1 MRNWI
6 FILIFSTLLGNMNAH
21 QIQLVT
27 YHQKTNGVLIRVVVS
42 NVPEVDNI
50 AAWVGQENWFYLTLN
65 EAVFAENVLENLKA
79 KPPLLEIEGI
89 QNQESVQIGFLM
101 EHFISDF
108 EIFHSPSNRVFLIH
122 IWHELDGGGIADIKN
137 SEDKKRIKYFHY
149 PRKIQKQTIL

>member
-50 AAWVGQENWFYLTLN
+50 ARLGRARKLVLLN
-65 EAVFAENVLENLKA
+65 
-79 KPPLLEIEGI
+79 
-89 QNQESVQIGFLM
+89 
-101 EHFISDF
+101 
-108 EIFHSPSNRVFLIH
+108 
-122 IWHELDGGGIADIKN
+122 IK
-137 SEDKKRIKYFHY
+137 
-149 PRKIQKQTIL
+149 